1 MIVQESHVDGV
12 TIKLHDD
19 YYKDLNDEA
28 IQKILHRIAARA
40 QTDLAF
46 SVTNAMQRQRDY

>member
-12 TIKLHDD
+12 TIKFHDD

-28 IQKILHRIAARA
+28 IQKILHWIAARA